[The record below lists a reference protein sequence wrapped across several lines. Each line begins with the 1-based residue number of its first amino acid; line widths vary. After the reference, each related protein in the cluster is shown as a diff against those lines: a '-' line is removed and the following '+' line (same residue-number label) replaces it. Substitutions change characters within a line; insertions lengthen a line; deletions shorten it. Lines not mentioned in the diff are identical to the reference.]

1 MNINAITKVS
11 ETFKSAVRAEVAKG
25 NHARWGE
32 RESVNVI
39 EALFGLS
46 ESDADVQAEGFDA
59 IRDKVAEVVNP
70 SAFAQKLETLPD
82 GTGVNADGE
91 AETQG
96 IVDGKFT
103 SHPAWI
109 RRAKRGTK
117 KGGGLDV

>member
-11 ETFKSAVRAEVAKG
+11 ETFKATVRAEVAKG

-32 RESVNVI
+32 KESVNVI
-39 EALFGLS
+39 EALFGLG

-82 GTGVNADGE
+82 GTGFDAEGK

-109 RRAKRGTK
+109 RRTKRGGK
-117 KGGGLDV
+117 KSATLDL